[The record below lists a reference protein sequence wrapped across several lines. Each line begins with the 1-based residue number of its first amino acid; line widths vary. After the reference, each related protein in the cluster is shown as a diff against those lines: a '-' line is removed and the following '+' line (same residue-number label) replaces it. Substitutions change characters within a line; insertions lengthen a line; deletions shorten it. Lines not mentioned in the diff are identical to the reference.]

1 MPTWPSNIDTL
12 IIGAGAAGLA
22 AARQLQ
28 AAGQSVLV
36 LEAAQRVG
44 GKGRFE
50 EVHGSTMGSVSA
62 E

>member
-1 MPTWPSNIDTL
+1 MQTTVFHTL

-28 AAGQSVLV
+28 AAGQSVLVLV